1 MADEERLE
9 LSARGSATI
18 IQNIIGG
25 VSGLIALYFIARY
38 VPKSFYGMYAFVLS
52 IYNLYI
58 FLTDLG
64 LTTTLIKKYTENK
77 HHIADLLG
85 TYITIKIILG
95 GFIVLISY
103 VSVHY
108 ILPIFGYRLFDATT
122 ELMFNT
128 MLLWIFIETTLLAAI
143 KGFMAGNISYVT
155 INTISAVEAFFRAII
170 LIVIALIY
178 KAHIID
184 ALSAAY
190 YMLLAFIFS
199 RILNLIIS
207 FHASGRIIVKVK
219 LTLNKEVIKE
229 FISFALPLAI
239 SGAIV
244 IVSTNIDK
252 FMIGWIFTSADVGD
266 YDAVQRYAR
275 FISNIAK
282 GISQIFFVKM
292 AIDFRRNFE
301 KSIITLKEWETLIAL
316 LLSPAIFLLIVLS
329 DNLIK
334 IFLSNQYL
342 SAASILVT
350 LVATYT
356 LVAIRAPVSGIFVS
370 AGRPWI
376 GAAIGVSVNILNV
389 ILNAIL
395 IPRLGGFGAALA
407 TLISIG
413 ILGSILLYA
422 LMVKVLNIRGLA
434 LMPHM
439 YLLAGAPLIV
449 PAYFLKPYLYR
460 VFTFVPAVALLYLIY
475 LYAIKKAG
483 ILKQEHFEII
493 LGMINIKNIIKTLK
507 NELKMMK
514 DVTKRL

>member
-25 VSGLIALYFIARY
+25 VSGLVALYFIARY

-77 HHIADLLG
+77 HYLGDLFG

-103 VSVHY
+103 VGVHY

-128 MLLWIFIETTLLAAI
+128 MLLWIFVETTILAAI

-155 INTISAVEAFFRAII
+155 INAISALEAFLRAVL

-178 KAHIID
+178 KARLID

-190 YMLLAFIFS
+190 FMLLAFIFS
-199 RILNLIIS
+199 KILNLIVS
-207 FHASGRIIVKVK
+207 YHASGKIIVKVR
-219 LTLNKEVIKE
+219 LTLNREVIKE
-229 FISFALPLAI
+229 FVSFALPLAI

-275 FISNIAK
+275 FISNIAR

-292 AIDFRRNFE
+292 AIDFRKNFE
-301 KSIITLKEWETLIAL
+301 KSITTMREWETLIAL
-316 LLSPAIFLLIVLS
+316 LLSPAIFLLLVLS

-356 LVAIRAPVSGIFVS
+356 LVAIRAPVSQIFVS
-370 AGRPWI
+370 AGKPWI
-376 GAAIGVSVNILNV
+376 GAIIGISVNILNV
-389 ILNAIL
+389 VLNVIL

-413 ILGSILLYA
+413 ILGSLLLYA
-422 LMVKVLNIRGLA
+422 LMIRILNIRGLA
-434 LMPHM
+434 LLPHL
-439 YLLAGAPLIV
+439 YLFAGAPLVI

-460 VFTFVPAVALLYLIY
+460 VFTFVPAIALLYLIY
-475 LYAIKKAG
+475 LYAIRKAG
-483 ILKQEHFEII
+483 VLKQEHFEII
-493 LGMINIKNIIKTLK
+493 LGMINIKNVVKTLK
-507 NELKMMK
+507 NELKIMK
-514 DVTKRL
+514 DITRRL

>member
-275 FISNIAK
+275 FISNIA
-282 GISQIFFVKM
+282 
-292 AIDFRRNFE
+292 
-301 KSIITLKEWETLIAL
+301 IITLKEWETLIAL

-434 LMPHM
+434 LMPHI